1 MKVYRYLTGKDDVNF
16 CARVSKALNDG
27 YELYGSPTMTFNG
40 TDVVVG
46 QAIVKEVTNESE
58 MSKKFQQAYQLQ
70 SE

>member
-40 TDVVVG
+40 TDVIVG
-46 QAIVKEVTNESE
+46 QAIVKEVGNESK
-58 MSKKFQQAYQLQ
+58 MSEKFQQAYQLQ